1 MQKVRDKL
9 RAKLKLQPQS
19 QKGESAE
26 ELRLLVQ
33 DSERQLEKKLFQLT
47 NGLRE
52 SSSYIRHKHFSIKEA
67 QLAELESTKSVSELS
82 SAQTSNTA
90 DEEAPSLRSLYK
102 YNHADSLK
110 ASSINRIQSRKK
122 KIKNESRQQ
131 LSLEVANDLKG
142 FLDSAC
148 KMMEL
153 CHHYR
158 HFTQKQ
164 RRFSPTKLKQ
174 MEAKLKLFDID
185 DSKRNRPADS
195 NQKMTVYFGHENWNL
210 VLNIM
215 VGLRQSIKALYE
227 LNCSLLVKDGHFEEQ
242 HSFFLGNKGFLSGKG
257 PEALK
262 SMENYLFIEMAP
274 IIFERLRNCY
284 GIANNDYQRSV
295 GPEYLLNQL
304 LTGDLTA
311 LNEKCS
317 TGKSGSFFYLTTD
330 NRVFL
335 KTIPKHEFLFFTRI
349 LKHYYEHMTAHANTL
364 IVRIYGLYKLK
375 VYANRQ
381 KVNTIYFISMENIF
395 SQLKPEEGVRVE
407 EVYDLKG
414 SLYGRTGEDG
424 KELKDQDWIERGK
437 KISLPAEL
445 SALFREQITADSR
458 FFKKNN
464 INDYS
469 LMVAFVRHP
478 AGEEGRKEGNAFK
491 SLRGGVAS
499 RTPGVLMVLTIID
512 ILTAFEGRKNLE
524 YLFKSTFLSKD
535 VSCIP
540 PSDYCHRFR
549 QFITG
554 SLQ

>member
-1 MQKVRDKL
+1 MQKLRERLRGKL
-9 RAKLKLQPQS
+9 RLQPQG
-19 QKGESAE
+19 QKAESPE
-26 ELRLLVQ
+26 ELKLLLE

-52 SSSYIRHKHFSIKEA
+52 GSSYIRHKYRCIKEA
-67 QLAELESTKSVSELS
+67 QRAELEASKSLSELS
-82 SAQTSNTA
+82 SDKSAHTSNTA
-90 DEEAPSLRSLYK
+90 DEELSLRSLYK
-102 YNHADSLK
+102 YNYADSLRTT
-110 ASSINRIQSRKK
+110 SINKIQSRKR
-122 KIKNESRQQ
+122 KIKHESRQQ
-131 LSLEVANDLKG
+131 LSLEVASELRG
-142 FLDSAC
+142 FLDSTC
-148 KMMEL
+148 RLMEL
-153 CHHYR
+153 CQHYR
-158 HFTQKQ
+158 AHAQRQ

-174 MEAKLKLFDID
+174 MQAKLKLFDID
-185 DSKRNRPADS
+185 DSKRSRPQQPA
-195 NQKMTVYFGHENWNL
+195 QKMTVYFGHENWNL

-227 LNCSLLVKDGHFEEQ
+227 LNSSLQLRDAHFQEQ

-262 SMENYLFIEMAP
+262 NAEHFLFIEMAP
-274 IIFERLRNCY
+274 IVFERLRLSY
-284 GIANNDYQRSV
+284 GLANNDYQRSV

-317 TGKSGSFFYLTTD
+317 TGKSGAFFYLTTD

-349 LKHYYEHMTAHANTL
+349 LRHYYDHMTTNPNSL
-364 IVRIYGLYKLK
+364 VVRVYGLYKLK
-375 VYANRQ
+375 VYAN
-381 KVNTIYFISMENIF
+381 KVKTHTIYFISMENIF
-395 SQLKPEEGVRVE
+395 SQLEGLQLL

-414 SLYGRTGEDG
+414 SLYGRSGQDG
-424 KELKDQDWIERGK
+424 KELKDQDWIERKK

-445 SALFREQITADSR
+445 SALFREQIWADSR

-469 LMVAFVRHP
+469 LMVAFVRYP
-478 AGEEGRKEGNAFK
+478 VGEASKKEGNVFK
-491 SLRGGVAS
+491 SVRGGVAS
-499 RTPGVLMVLTIID
+499 SEEGVLLVLSIID
-512 ILTAFEGRKNLE
+512 FLTVFEARKNLE
-524 YLFKSTFLSKD
+524 YIFKSTFLSKD

-549 QFITG
+549 EFICS

>member
-1 MQKVRDKL
+1 M
-9 RAKLKLQPQS
+9 A
-19 QKGESAE
+19 
-26 ELRLLVQ
+26 
-33 DSERQLEKKLFQLT
+33 
-47 NGLRE
+47 
-52 SSSYIRHKHFSIKEA
+52 
-67 QLAELESTKSVSELS
+67 
-82 SAQTSNTA
+82 
-90 DEEAPSLRSLYK
+90 
-102 YNHADSLK
+102 
-110 ASSINRIQSRKK
+110 
-122 KIKNESRQQ
+122 NE
-131 LSLEVANDLKG
+131 LKG
-142 FLDSAC
+142 FLDTTC
-148 KMMEL
+148 KLMEL
-153 CHHYR
+153 CQHYR
-158 HFTQKQ
+158 AYTQKQ

-185 DSKRNRPADS
+185 DSKKNKQPQPA
-195 NQKMTVYFGHENWNL
+195 QKMTVYFGHENWNL

-227 LNCSLLVKDGHFEEQ
+227 LNSSLQIKDSHFQEQ

-262 SMENYLFIEMAP
+262 SIENFLFIEMAP
-274 IIFERLRNCY
+274 IIFERLRASY
-284 GIANNDYQRSV
+284 GISNNEYQRSV

-349 LKHYYEHMTAHANTL
+349 LKHYYEHMSSHPNTL

-381 KVNTIYFISMENIF
+381 KINTIYFISMENIF
-395 SQLKPEEGVRVE
+395 SQQQGPEIL

-414 SLYGRTGEDG
+414 SLYGRTGQDG

-437 KISLPAEL
+437 KISLPSEL
-445 SALFREQITADSR
+445 SALFREQIWADSR

-469 LMVAFVRHP
+469 LMVAFVRCP
-478 AGEEGRKEGNAFK
+478 PGEAGKKEGNVFK

-499 RTPGVLMVLTIID
+499 SSEGVMMVLTIID
-512 ILTAFEGRKNLE
+512 ILTVFEGRKNLE
-524 YLFKSTFLSKD
+524 YIFKSTFLSKD

-540 PSDYCHRFR
+540 PSDYCQRFR
-549 QFITG
+549 EFICS